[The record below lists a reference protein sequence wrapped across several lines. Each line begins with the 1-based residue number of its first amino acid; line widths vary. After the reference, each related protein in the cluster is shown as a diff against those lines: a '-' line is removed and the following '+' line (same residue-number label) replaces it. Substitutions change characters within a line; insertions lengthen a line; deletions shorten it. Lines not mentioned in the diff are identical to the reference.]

1 MELFLKA
8 ISGVFVAIAM
18 CLVISK
24 HSKEGVILISVAMCC
39 MIASVAMTYLQ
50 PAISFFSRMEQ
61 NGNLD
66 PEIMQILFK
75 ATGVAILSEI
85 SSLICIDAGN
95 GTLGKT
101 IQLLATAAILWLS
114 LPLFSKL
121 LSLIEN
127 ILVSL

>member
-101 IQLLATAAILWLS
+101 IQLLATATILWLS

>member
-8 ISGVFVAIAM
+8 ISGAFIAIAL
-18 CLVISK
+18 CLVLSK

-39 MIASVAMTYLQ
+39 MIISVAMSYLQ

-61 NGNLD
+61 VGNLD
-66 PEIMQILFK
+66 PEIIRILLK

-85 SSLICIDAGN
+85 AAMICTDAGS

-101 IQLLATAAILWLS
+101 LQLLATAVIIWLA

-121 LSLIEN
+121 LALIEN

>member
-39 MIASVAMTYLQ
+39 MIASVAMTYLP

-85 SSLICIDAGN
+85 SSLVCIDAGN

>member
-8 ISGVFVAIAM
+8 ISGAFVAIAM

-24 HSKEGVILISVAMCC
+24 HGKEGVILISVAMCC

-61 NGNLD
+61 TGNLD
-66 PEIMQILFK
+66 PEIMRILLK

-85 SSLICIDAGN
+85 SSLICADAGN

-101 IQLLATAAILWLS
+101 LQLLATAVILWLS

-121 LSLIEN
+121 LSLIDN

>member
-50 PAISFFSRMEQ
+50 PAISFCSRMEQ